1 MNLGR
6 RMKVCYPGRDG
17 GAEMLRRWLR
27 VGPDCVLTIIWAH
40 SHTQRGVDK
49 VSRLVWDR
57 LGLKGLWLINLETT
71 SQ

>member
-1 MNLGR
+1 MEELR
-6 RMKVCYPGRDG
+6 CSEDG
-17 GAEMLRRWLR
+17 CGSDLI
-27 VGPDCVLTIIWAH
+27 VFSPSSGH
-40 SHTQRGVDK
+40 NHTQRGVDK